1 MKKILYIEDNAAS
14 RMLVR
19 RILEA
24 QGYIV
29 LEAEDGLS
37 GLRVAQTEA
46 PDLILMDINL
56 PDLDGYAVTTKL
68 KGMVELRNTPIIALT
83 ANVMEGDRERSLV
96 AGCDGY
102 IPKPIEVSKLATQI
116 EEFLG
121 GQRETLRDS
130 QERQYLREY
139 RDRLV
144 DHLEK
149 KVRELTALNAEL
161 ERRVEERTAEL
172 RAAQAQLIEAE
183 KSKVVVE
190 MAGATAH
197 ELNQPLTTILG
208 LIQLIEQNPDDE
220 QSLHQDLKRI
230 ADAAWDM
237 AEIVRKIGQITHYE
251 TKQYVTGMQI
261 IDIDRA
267 AEQEPPADSEEG
279 VG

>member
-24 QGYIV
+24 QGYTV

-37 GLRVAQTEA
+37 GLQVAQTEA

-96 AGCDGY
+96 SGCDGY
-102 IPKPIEVSKLATQI
+102 IPKPIEVSKLAMQV

-121 GQRETLRDS
+121 GRRETLRDS